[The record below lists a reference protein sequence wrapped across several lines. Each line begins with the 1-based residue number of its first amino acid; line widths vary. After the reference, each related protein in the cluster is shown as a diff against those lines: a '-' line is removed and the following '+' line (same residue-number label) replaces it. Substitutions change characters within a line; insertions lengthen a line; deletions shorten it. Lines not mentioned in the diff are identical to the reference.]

1 MRGLNGMPGIDGQ
14 KGEPGEKGETGHQG
28 AAGLCAPEQCLPRPT
43 SFQMKEPV
51 VDFDD
56 LILSR
61 KEIYEKE
68 NFGNKKVN
76 FKKEEIDSN
85 IYTDFDD
92 EGGNLIVPDVKIVEG
107 SGYELKL
114 P

>member
-14 KGEPGEKGETGHQG
+14 KGEPGETGKRG
-28 AAGLCAPEQCLPRPT
+28 DTGVCAPEQCLPPPT
-43 SFQMKEPV
+43 NFQMEEPM

-68 NFGNKKVN
+68 KFGNKKAN
-76 FKKEEIDSN
+76 FKKEDIDSN
-85 IYTDFDD
+85 MYTDFDD
-92 EGGNLIVPDVKIVEG
+92 EGSNLIVPDVKIVEG
-107 SGYELKL
+107 SGYELQL

>member
-14 KGEPGEKGETGHQG
+14 KGEPGETGKRG
-28 AAGLCAPEQCLPRPT
+28 DTGVCAPEQCLPPPT
-43 SFQMKEPV
+43 SFQMEEPI

-56 LILSR
+56 LILSK

-68 NFGNKKVN
+68 NFDNKKAN
-76 FKKEEIDSN
+76 FKKEDIDSN
-85 IYTDFDD
+85 SYTDFDD
-92 EGGNLIVPDVKIVEG
+92 EESNLIVPDVKIVEG
-107 SGYELKL
+107 SGYELQL